1 MRVDEPSG
9 HRNRRDPLRRLL
21 LHQATVCYELPTAGR
36 SARCSNRRMADP
48 NSATQAAVAWERAN
62 RVRAVL
68 NSATPVAERPARC
81 LLLGLRVRAPRIA
94 ARQVRAPR
102 AKRRVRH
109 GLSSV
114 NFLGCP
120 GDCLVVGF
128 PGGFSSDRR
137 ANRSA
142 SKRRASGCATFNPR
156 RISCFSPGWLVRSL
170 SHAMLSWGV

>member
-36 SARCSNRRMADP
+36 SARCSNRRMVDP

-81 LLLGLRVRAPRIA
+81 LPLGLRVKAHRARSHRATAPRIA

-102 AKRRVRH
+102 ARASRAKCRVRH

-114 NFLGCP
+114 KFLGCP
-120 GDCLVVGF
+120 GDRVVVGILR
-128 PGGFSSDRR
+128 GLLERQ
-137 ANRSA
+137 
-142 SKRRASGCATFNPR
+142 KCK
-156 RISCFSPGWLVRSL
+156 
-170 SHAMLSWGV
+170 